1 MTTDDFKNRV
11 DSIPHLPG
19 VYRFLDES
27 DTILYVGKAKD
38 LRNRLSNYFGDKK
51 QLSHKTR
58 VLTRN
63 ATRIEFTIVETEH
76 DALLME
82 NTFIKK
88 FQPRYNVSL
97 KDGKSYS
104 YIVIKNEKFPRVFFT
119 RKVIRDGSQYFGPY
133 TSKGRVKIIFD
144 VVKKLFPLR
153 TCSYQFTDENLKENK
168 FKVCLE
174 YHIKNCMGP
183 CERLESE
190 EDYNK
195 KIDQIRHILKGN
207 FSKVR
212 DFIGLQMEMAAEQL
226 NFELA
231 QQFKEKLSLLD
242 DYQAK
247 STVVSNTIKDLDVFT
262 IRSDEKM
269 AFVNYLKIV
278 DGALINTDTL
288 EIEKKLEEEEDVD
301 ILNYVIPEVRE
312 RYQSI
317 SPEIATTLPVT
328 LTEEIVLTIPKI
340 GDKKKLIELSLRNLD
355 YYITQKR
362 KSESERKNKQTPAER
377 ILTTLKDDLRMKDIP
392 LHIECFDNSNI
403 QGTNPVASCVVF
415 KNAKPSKKDYRHFK
429 IKTVEGPND
438 FASMEEVVYR
448 RYSRLLEENEPLP
461 NLVIIDG
468 GKGQL
473 GAAVKSL
480 QKLELVNKLVVVGI
494 AKRLEEIFFPED
506 PIPLYINKK
515 SESLKLIQHCR
526 NEAHRFAL
534 GFHRD
539 LRSKN
544 FLNSELTSIPGIGD
558 KTTQKLIS
566 HFGSVK
572 KIREANAEELEA
584 LVGSKITNTLL
595 SYFKNRVDEITTES

>member
-506 PIPLYINKK
+506 SIPLYINKK

-558 KTTQKLIS
+558 KTTQKLIA

>member
-153 TCSYQFTDENLKENK
+153 TCSYHFTDENLKENK

-212 DFIGLQMEMAAEQL
+212 DFIGLQMETAADQL

-377 ILTTLKDDLRMKDIP
+377 ILTTLKDDLRMKDMP

-480 QKLELVNKLVVVGI
+480 QKLELVDKLVVVGI